1 MDSKLTNNQ
10 IRIEM
15 ASAMFGAMRKTW
27 KSNNM
32 TTGTAGGSR
41 HFSGRDKQM
50 VDSLGGQFNMLLS
63 SLLLLIFPLE
73 GSQRRILVAEV
84 SWLRRI
90 PRSFHGFCEKDGKDR
105 KLRFG

>member
-1 MDSKLTNNQ
+1 
-10 IRIEM
+10 M

-63 SLLLLIFPLE
+63 SLSPVNFSVGGEPKENTGGGGELAAKNTEVI
-73 GSQRRILVAEV
+73 SRIL
-84 SWLRRI
+84 
-90 PRSFHGFCEKDGKDR
+90 R
-105 KLRFG
+105 KRWKR